1 MPAFSEVGKFFIMET
16 IMKYFKWSFFVLICG
31 MVFAFWRGESV
42 QAGLGFKDLIAALII
57 SALEVSLSFDN
68 AVVNAAKLEKMP
80 PIWRRRF
87 LTWPLL

>member
-57 SALEVSLSFDN
+57 SALEVSL
-68 AVVNAAKLEKMP
+68 
-80 PIWRRRF
+80 
-87 LTWPLL
+87 